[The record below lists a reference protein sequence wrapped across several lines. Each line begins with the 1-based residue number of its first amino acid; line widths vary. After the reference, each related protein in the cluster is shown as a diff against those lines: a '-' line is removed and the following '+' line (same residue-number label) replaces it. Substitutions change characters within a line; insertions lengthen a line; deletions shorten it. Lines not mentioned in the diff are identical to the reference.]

1 MQLAEYLFR
10 HRIKQ
15 TEFAK
20 RVGVSRV
27 HLGEILR
34 GRRRPSISLA
44 RRIEH
49 STSGEVSK
57 EELLF
62 PEEHTEV

>member
-1 MQLAEYLFR
+1 MLLDEYLFR
-10 HRIKQ
+10 MKIKQ

-20 RVGVSRV
+20 KLEVSRV

-44 RRIEH
+44 KRIEE
-49 STSGEVSK
+49 TTNGKVSK

-62 PEEHTEV
+62 PEEYSRA

>member
-10 HRIKQ
+10 KKIKQ
-15 TEFAK
+15 TEFAR

-34 GRRRPSISLA
+34 GRRRPSIGLA
-44 RRIEH
+44 KKIEQA
-49 STSGEVSK
+49 TDGDVSK

>member
-10 HRIKQ
+10 KKIKQ

-20 RVGVSRV
+20 TVGVSRV

-44 RRIEH
+44 RRIEQA
-49 STSGEVSK
+49 TEGDVSK

-62 PEEHTEV
+62 PEEHSRV